1 VKRVYLDTSAFVKL
15 FFDEMD
21 SELVERIADLA
32 RSKKIQI
39 AMSEWNINEAI
50 WTAEKKVLK
59 GKISSKEAFRVI
71 NLMADTIRDG
81 ISDGTIVW
89 LGFPSEAVVNS
100 RVVIEELH
108 ANAADALHIYFART
122 SDCSHF
128 ISADEDLVLQL
139 RFGGL
144 RIGAVYLHSSEDM
157 NKFFMAVD

>member
-1 VKRVYLDTSAFVKL
+1 MKKVYLDTSAFVKL

-21 SELVERIADLA
+21 SALVEKIVELA
-32 RSKKIQI
+32 KTKKIQI
-39 AMSEWNINEAI
+39 AMSEWNVNEAM
-50 WTAEKKVLK
+50 WTVEKKVLK
-59 GKISSKEAFRVI
+59 GKINPREGFRVI

-81 ISDGTIVW
+81 INDGTIVW

-100 RVVIEELH
+100 RAVIEELH

-128 ISADEDLVLQL
+128 ISADEDLVIQL

-144 RIGAVYLHSSEDM
+144 RIEAVYLHSNSDM
-157 NKFFMAVD
+157 DKFFMEVA

>member
-1 VKRVYLDTSAFVKL
+1 MKKVYLDTSAFVKL

-21 SELVERIADLA
+21 SALVERIAELA
-32 RSKKIQI
+32 KTKKIQI
-39 AMSEWNINEAI
+39 AMSEWNVNEAI
-50 WTAEKKVLK
+50 WTVEKKVLK
-59 GKISSKEAFRVI
+59 DRITSREAFQVI

-81 ISDGTIVW
+81 INDGTIVW

-128 ISADEDLVLQL
+128 ISADEDLVIQL

-144 RIGAVYLHSSEDM
+144 RIEAVYLHSTPDM
-157 NKFFMAVD
+157 DKFFMEVG

>member
-21 SELVERIADLA
+21 SELVERIVELA

-39 AMSEWNINEAI
+39 AMSEWNLNEAI

-59 GKISSKEAFRVI
+59 GKISNGEAFRVI

-81 ISDGTIVW
+81 INDGTIIW
-89 LGFPSEAVVNS
+89 LGFPSEAIVNS

-108 ANAADALHIYFART
+108 ANAADALHIYLART
-122 SDCSHF
+122 SDCTHF
-128 ISADEDLVLQL
+128 ISSDEELVLQL
-139 RFGGL
+139 RFGKL
-144 RIGAVYLHSSEDM
+144 RIEAVYLHSTADM
-157 NKFFMAVD
+157 DKFFMEVS

>member
-1 VKRVYLDTSAFVKL
+1 MKRVYLDTSAFVKL

-21 SELVERIADLA
+21 SDLVESIAELA

-39 AMSEWNINEAI
+39 AMSEWNVNEAI
-50 WTAEKKVLK
+50 WTVEKKVLR
-59 GKISSKEAFRVI
+59 GKISNKEAFRVI
-71 NLMADTIRDG
+71 NLMADIISVG
-81 ISDGTIVW
+81 INDGTVVW

-108 ANAADALHIYFART
+108 VNAADALHIYFART

-144 RIGAVYLHSSEDM
+144 RIEAAYLHSSVDM
-157 NKFFMAVD
+157 NKFLMDVS

>member
-1 VKRVYLDTSAFVKL
+1 MKKVYLDTSAFVKL

-21 SELVERIADLA
+21 SALVERIAELA
-32 RSKKIQI
+32 KTKKIQI
-39 AMSEWNINEAI
+39 AMSEWNVNEAI
-50 WTAEKKVLK
+50 WTVEKKVLK
-59 GKISSKEAFRVI
+59 DRISPREAFRVI

-81 ISDGTIVW
+81 INDGTIVW

-128 ISADEDLVLQL
+128 ISADEDLVIQL

-144 RIGAVYLHSSEDM
+144 RIEAVYLHSTPDM
-157 NKFFMAVD
+157 DKFFMEVG